1 LDSDVVIIGAGVIGL
16 AIASELADRKLNI
29 YILEKSES
37 HGMGIGFRNSEVIHA
52 GIYYPPDSLKAKF
65 CVEGREMLYEACE
78 EHTIPYREIGK
89 PNEADLQKR

>member
-1 LDSDVVIIGAGVIGL
+1 MP
-16 AIASELADRKLNI
+16 ASI
-29 YILEKSES
+29 T
-37 HGMGIGFRNSEVIHA
+37 
-52 GIYYPPDSLKAKF
+52 PPDSLKAKF